1 MKNIIAI
8 MLVMFST
15 LTMAA
20 EVERRVTGYGQSY
33 EDAVSNGL
41 IQAVEQQFGVK
52 LSSRAAQQIS
62 IRQSIDEILIED
74 SNNQQVER
82 EAEGSVS
89 SYDVLAKRCEENT
102 CEVDLAVTF
111 TVYECAGRCA
121 DNLRK
126 IGVMPFSGG
135 DSRFNSSLSNHLLEQ
150 LTQSRR
156 FAVIDRQHDQAYQE
170 EKAIWESPDTP
181 VAEKAR
187 LGQVHGLDYV
197 LLGRVVNTSTRQ
209 VNETITITGESRNYI
224 ETSSTVQYQLIEVAT
239 RQIQWAGTV
248 DQVLSNYDLVDAGRK
263 TAEDIVLELLDN
275 IFPIRVISV
284 RPGSVVF
291 NQGGA
296 TVPEN
301 QCYDIFALG
310 EQMFDPYTDDFLGQ
324 DETRVATVQVNRVLP
339 KMSYAALVSGQIDDI
354 AELQIARQIEC
365 QDDAPVSQTG
375 TRDDSIVIPRS
386 GGVIL

>member
-20 EVERRVTGYGQSY
+20 EVERRVTGYGQNY

-74 SNNQQVER
+74 RSNQQVER
-82 EAEGSVS
+82 ESDGSVS
-89 SYDVLAKRCEENT
+89 SYDVLARRCGENA
-102 CEVDLAVTF
+102 CEVDLVVTF

-126 IGVMPFSGG
+126 IGVIPFAGG
-135 DSRFNSSLSNHLLEQ
+135 DTRFNSSLSNHLLEQ

-156 FAVIDRQHDQAYQE
+156 FAVIDRQHDQAYLD

-181 VAEKAR
+181 VSEKAR

-197 LLGRVVNTSTRQ
+197 LLGHVVHSSTRQ
-209 VNETITITGESRNYI
+209 VTDTIAITGESRDRV

-239 RQIQWAGTV
+239 RQVQWAGTV
-248 DQVLSNYDLVDAGRK
+248 EQVLSNNDLVDAGRK
-263 TAEDIVLELLDN
+263 TAEDIVLQLLDN

-284 RPGSVVF
+284 RSDRIVF

-301 QCYDIFALG
+301 QCYGIFALG
-310 EQMFDPYTDDFLGQ
+310 EQLFDPYTNDYLGQ

-339 KMSYAALVSGQIDDI
+339 KMSYAALVSGHIEDVE
-354 AELQIARQIEC
+354 ALQIARQSEC
-365 QDDAPVSQTG
+365 QDDAPVSQRER
-375 TRDDSIVIPRS
+375 RDDTIVIPKS